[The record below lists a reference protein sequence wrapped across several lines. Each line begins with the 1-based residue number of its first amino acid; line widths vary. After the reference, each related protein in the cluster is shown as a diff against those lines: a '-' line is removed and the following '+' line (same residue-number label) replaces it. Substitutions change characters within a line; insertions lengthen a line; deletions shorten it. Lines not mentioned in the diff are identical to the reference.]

1 MLASLT
7 LLLTFQLVGEILVRL
22 LGIPVPGA
30 VVGMMLLFVALVL
43 RGGPGRDLRDFSRS
57 LLLNMSLLLIPA
69 AAGIMLH
76 GERLQQEWLPILLA
90 IAVCTPLVT
99 AVTAWGLQVL
109 VQRRHGGSP
118 DQGGA

>member
-1 MLASLT
+1 MLAALT
-7 LLLTFQLVGEILVRL
+7 LLLVFQLAGEIIVRL
-22 LGIPVPGA
+22 LGMPIPGA
-30 VVGMMLLFVALVL
+30 VVGMALLFVALVL
-43 RGGPGRDLRDFSRS
+43 RGGPSHDLRDFSRS

-99 AVTAWGLQVL
+99 AITAWLLQTL
-109 VQRRHGGSP
+109 IQRRRGTTL
-118 DQGGA
+118 DQGDA

>member
-43 RGGPGRDLRDFSRS
+43 RGGPSRDLRDFSRS

-99 AVTAWGLQVL
+99 AVTAWGLQAL
-109 VQRRHGGSP
+109 IRQRHAGSP